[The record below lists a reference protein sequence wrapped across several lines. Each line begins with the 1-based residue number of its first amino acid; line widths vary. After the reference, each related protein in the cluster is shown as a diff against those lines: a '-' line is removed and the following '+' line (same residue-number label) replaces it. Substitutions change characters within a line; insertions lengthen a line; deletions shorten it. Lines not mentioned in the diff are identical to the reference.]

1 MQVRDLMTIS
11 VETVRENASLQEAAE
26 KMKDADAGIIPV
38 TNGEGQV
45 VGVLTDRDIVMRA
58 VAQGRNPQELHVSEV
73 MSSDVVTCRPDCPV
87 EDAVNTMRDRQIRR
101 LVVTEEHRKNT
112 VGIVSLGDIAT
123 RTQETQLVGVATE
136 GICEPVGEP

>member
-11 VETVRENASLQEAAE
+11 VETVLENASLQEAAE

-38 TNGEGQV
+38 TNGDGQV
-45 VGVLTDRDIVMRA
+45 VGVLTDRDIVTRA
-58 VAQGRNPQELHVSEV
+58 VAQGRNPQELHASEI

-101 LVVTEEHRKNT
+101 LVVTEEHRNST

-123 RTQETQLVGVATE
+123 RTHETQLVGAAIE
-136 GICEPVGEP
+136 GICEPAGKT

>member
-101 LVVTEEHRKNT
+101 LVVTEERRKNT